1 MIDFNS
7 DTKEGEVGQDNV
19 QNPNVNIS
27 IIPFWYF
34 KNIYFSISV
43 KEEEEEDEEEE
54 KDDGKDLQV
63 LLDEANFQVK
73 SEKNREEKWRKNYGK
88 VLLDYTNFR
97 ASGAANKFHG
107 QTLMICNS

>member
-7 DTKEGEVGQDNV
+7 DTKEEEVGQDNV

-27 IIPFWYF
+27 IIPFFWYF
-34 KNIYFSISV
+34 KNINFSISV

-73 SEKNREEKWRKNYGK
+73 NKNN
-88 VLLDYTNFR
+88 
-97 ASGAANKFHG
+97 
-107 QTLMICNS
+107 

>member
-7 DTKEGEVGQDNV
+7 DTKEEEVGQDNV
-19 QNPNVNIS
+19 QNPYVKKS

-34 KNIYFSISV
+34 KNINFSISV

-63 LLDEANFQVK
+63 LLDEANFQVR
-73 SEKNREEKWRKNYGK
+73 N
-88 VLLDYTNFR
+88 
-97 ASGAANKFHG
+97 
-107 QTLMICNS
+107 